1 MQNENCGNRFIFN
14 KVFSGSY
21 LVYNLGNE
29 LINFMKVESPNELY
43 NNKRFIYINPYGSHN
58 QDADYVLHIMKVNY
72 EGESYYELIAIS
84 KVDKTEGL
92 SLYSTDAEETRNKI
106 NENKITFNNIPLE
119 KIFDDKKSRL
129 CSFVAEEFL
138 KPKEG
143 IRILFDVPSNKKKK
157 NNSIESTTNE
167 TITQEKNLNSTVYK
181 VRIKSNP
188 QHSMCYSKSEDV
200 DTLKGLMKY
209 FEIDN
214 NFNIVLPGDTEQCL
228 AVICDRTKLEDST
241 SNQIAYFLS
250 RDEEIMK
257 HFIDFINTNN
267 KLNKIK
273 LTPTTRFE
281 IIREKNHIDL
291 FIKVVNSTKDDATPY
306 KDDHIIIIENKIDS
320 YINGIKREEKDKKTN
335 RITPLKPP
343 FKSQLS
349 DYYEYIM
356 NPNDD
361 EFKNIPEKNKH
372 FFILEPEYSSITQ
385 SKLNSNELLHGS
397 KYSIIHYDDLYKLLL
412 EIPEYNPYRKNLKQE
427 ETEKAQRQFLYNQ
440 FKKTIEYIKSSNAE
454 QMRTTAYIRL
464 KQRICE
470 LNCENEINK

>member
-1 MQNENCGNRFIFN
+1 
-14 KVFSGSY
+14 
-21 LVYNLGNE
+21 
-29 LINFMKVESPNELY
+29 
-43 NNKRFIYINPYGSHN
+43 
-58 QDADYVLHIMKVNY
+58 
-72 EGESYYELIAIS
+72 
-84 KVDKTEGL
+84 
-92 SLYSTDAEETRNKI
+92 
-106 NENKITFNNIPLE
+106 
-119 KIFDDKKSRL
+119 
-129 CSFVAEEFL
+129 
-138 KPKEG
+138 
-143 IRILFDVPSNKKKK
+143 
-157 NNSIESTTNE
+157 
-167 TITQEKNLNSTVYK
+167 
-181 VRIKSNP
+181 
-188 QHSMCYSKSEDV
+188 
-200 DTLKGLMKY
+200 
-209 FEIDN
+209 
-214 NFNIVLPGDTEQCL
+214 
-228 AVICDRTKLEDST
+228 
-241 SNQIAYFLS
+241 
-250 RDEEIMK
+250 MK

-281 IIREKNHIDL
+281 IIREKKHIDL

-470 LNCENEINK
+470 LNCENEINKWYNKKVTGGIVC